1 MALTDNG
8 APQVD
13 HASIINEA
21 LSKSGRTSPKV
32 KPVSVNNNQLV
43 STALG
48 SYSKN
53 QKKAAELTR
62 LKGKAQDQGFF
73 DSVKDGL
80 GTGLSWVGKALS
92 VIDLPRSAVAAT
104 IRQGY
109 GQLSDLIQGEDE
121 YKVGQWWNDFVNHLG
136 VGRML
141 EDSPLA
147 DSNIWVKRGI
157 GFVGDVATDPLTYVS
172 FGAVP
177 VAKKIGTR
185 GIEAGADALVREGAE
200 QAAQGAARAAAT
212 EVGKTAGEAVIE
224 QTAKQASRDPL
235 REGNRVLNR
244 MLSRDD
250 VALRIEKSYEAGAL
264 SREAATKLQEDVFA
278 RGVGSIPRE
287 AQDALVSVN
296 KLTGNVESA
305 AVRSGMTWGF
315 GRARV
320 MVPGTE
326 ALAKR
331 AGAAGGVVRR
341 GLSKGVRWTPFIKH
355 IPEKFESLPGL
366 NRVFENFGRY
376 GTEGFNPRGVW
387 AMKYSETAA
396 RDVAHSA
403 SLGWASDLKNL
414 HSKWAQGFS
423 DAENIA
429 LRDAMEGLGASE
441 PKIRAAANDLADW
454 FENVRV
460 VASEEAGQEIPRF
473 YDYLPHRLS
482 KAYREYLS
490 AGGKGGSRTTLGLE
504 LKRSYRAGEKFL
516 GIPLENGTIQ
526 ELESIA
532 KATFGQDYVQIFKS
546 NPWEIAV
553 GYINEA
559 QGYVHRG
566 AFGKNLVKLGLATEA
581 DMVDLS
587 KRVLAQSR
595 LRDTALRQANKAA
608 QQKIR
613 AEDLERELSQ
623 RASAGELSAEAAKYA
638 KQGDVAQASADAAN
652 TNARGLETV
661 AKTLQGEKQKLGR
674 TVTSGMRDLSPRGP
688 RGPKIPEP
696 GGLSVA
702 RAERGVE
709 TAQGKLDEL
718 LARNADEV
726 AAAEAAAAQVD
737 NAVVDVGAQVDDIP
751 ANMADNDVYIAGT
764 EMVREAQIVLASGNE
779 KLMRE
784 FLIANGEF
792 KRAVREGDPREML
805 AARIADQIDQLDAL
819 ASGDTR
825 GTAWIPNA
833 PVDAAPA
840 ASTTPVRRFGP
851 SPDAAAGTSGSADE
865 WVTRV
870 GIRGETPIAEEAQAI
885 YNSFIIERQAGKRWK
900 EVIQDVYQKGDEV
913 WLPKYE
919 KGSGLVGWEK
929 GKITRSI
936 KPGEEGVSVKRLS
949 DGKAI
954 RPHFSDIRPADAE
967 RASRLVNEKLGSAVD
982 NGAEVAKIQGYLDTA
997 KSNLAKAQS
1006 DLDSAEAKAAAES
1019 AAPSSAQ
1026 PAPPQVDSAA
1036 IDDFASWSKEVK
1048 GSVGTAA
1055 KKTSRAIELDA
1066 AERAGTPIRHELLDE
1081 SAASGR
1087 KIVKQIERHAS
1098 AAAKSGKRL
1107 DGYIEVEG
1115 AKWYT
1120 NSFYA
1125 IAENGLPNKAK
1136 FTIPFKENGP
1146 QLGSILDSAREN
1158 ATEAVVRLEQFADNQ
1173 GDVLIRAIGENGT
1186 EVVFNPEYLSV
1197 FNKGLE
1203 FRLSSPTSPA
1213 GFFKDGEI
1221 VGVLMPIRMGA
1232 DQVSTKTAAE
1242 RIAQFLNN
1250 KVLKLSAG
1258 RRTLSENPIPQSV
1271 RDLSSPSG
1279 APTRAQQIAEMQA
1292 RKAAPKFDEAA
1303 RKAELERL
1311 RSIRDGHAAEVDGYQ
1326 SELDSLKS
1334 QAKPETPKEVSPE
1347 VKVEAEAASRSK
1359 ARESVASSQIKAA
1372 EPAAA
1377 EAAGRQ
1383 PRNARQ
1389 IERATARLEKA
1400 AAHLEKEQDRFN
1412 AANAA
1417 RGEAEYAQAT
1427 NEARLLRIERDLENI
1442 SGSARATRVYQ
1453 REQAQLAKDLF
1464 RQARGLDRDAAE
1476 VTRLQALHAAAN
1488 AKYDSNM
1495 ADAAE
1500 FWSRAERVITP
1511 KEIDIWQTVLEQ
1523 NLKEFAD
1530 GRWADP
1536 EVVDA
1541 IQSIQRVMKPETVGA
1556 LLKSY
1561 DVMLARWK
1569 AYQLFTPGYH
1579 IRNFLGGQFN
1589 AALGGMRFRM
1599 NFRYMKAMAEMR
1611 ANPEKGIDAITD
1623 AEFREAYREAVKH
1636 EIVVG
1641 NTEIRD
1647 LGDIYNGPNETDRGL
1662 AKDFLKSKKRKA
1674 FEQAKREGMF
1684 VETGA
1689 AGTKPGKNFD
1699 LTAMDNLLLEWNHRM
1714 AARVEHAIR
1723 VPQFVDH
1730 FIATGNLEE
1739 SLNLV
1744 RKFQFDYSGA
1754 TANSLSQVERK
1765 FMRRLF
1771 PFYTYT
1777 RFNFPLQIE
1786 MMWRQPGKYAVY
1798 NSAKRNL
1805 ELGVEKEDVVPS
1817 FYGNLLAIHTPFTT
1831 RDDGPY
1837 FSRGEDGAN
1846 IYLTPDLPFR
1856 DLAEVLNPS
1865 TAFGQL
1871 TPALKTPI
1879 ELAAG
1884 KSIYTDIPFRSGNAG
1899 YTPLPQTWMPLV
1911 PFLASPLGGKLGLP
1925 KVIRAKDGT
1934 WLINDRDAYKIEQSL
1949 PVLGRLRR
1957 LAPSEPKFQKRAFT
1971 TYLSLIGGVSSYT
1984 NSSSSQWGELERQ
1997 AKVIRDEIKM
2007 RDVVNTEY

>member
-121 YKVGQWWNDFVNHLG
+121 YKVGQWWNDFVNHVG

-177 VAKKIGTR
+177 VAKKVGTR

-702 RAERGVE
+702 RAERDVE
-709 TAQGKLDEL
+709 VAQGKLDEL
-718 LARNADEV
+718 LANTVDNATP
-726 AAAEAAAAQVD
+726 AQVD
-737 NAVVDVGAQVDDIP
+737 AIASEAVVA
-751 ANMADNDVYIAGT
+751 
-764 EMVREAQIVLASGNE
+764 
-779 KLMRE
+779 
-784 FLIANGEF
+784 
-792 KRAVREGDPREML
+792 
-805 AARIADQIDQLDAL
+805 DAL
-819 ASGDTR
+819 
-825 GTAWIPNA
+825 
-833 PVDAAPA
+833 
-840 ASTTPVRRFGP
+840 TP
-851 SPDAAAGTSGSADE
+851 SNAAAGTRSSNDE

-1871 TPALKTPI
+1871 TPVLKTPI